1 MQSLLKMQLLCP
13 CSFDCAFKAPRFTEA
28 AKGYVSGKIKTYRM
42 HFNLL
47 WLVNGQNC
55 IGFSNTDINLCL
67 VWFGFVFWGDLLRW
81 REVQKKG
88 LWSIHAVLP
97 LELRNRFQSWLWCLS
112 SQNIGGFCLAG
123 NALPGCVVGVAHACV
138 MTCHVVSCHAV
149 SCCGTALGA
158 AKGWEELLPW
168 TAPTKTLVCYHCL
181 VYKQN
186 QSNAESWEE
195 AIDSKHTAPKIL
207 A

>member
-1 MQSLLKMQLLCP
+1 MLSKLPDLLRQQ
-13 CSFDCAFKAPRFTEA
+13 
-28 AKGYVSGKIKTYRM
+28 KGYVSGKIKTCRT

-67 VWFGFVFWGDLLRW
+67 VCFVFVFWGDLLRW

-88 LWSIHAVLP
+88 LWSMHVVLP

-112 SQNIGGFCLAG
+112 PQNIGGFCLAG
-123 NALPGCVVGVAHACV
+123 NGLPGCAVGVAHTSV
-138 MTCHVVSCHAV
+138 MSCRVVSCHAV
-149 SCCGTALGA
+149 SCRGTALGA
-158 AKGWEELLPW
+158 AEGWEEPLPW
-168 TAPTKTLVCYHCL
+168 TAPARTLVCYHSF

-186 QSNAESWEE
+186 QSNTESREE